1 MDIDAKTLQ
10 DIRDVQQLGFV
21 TALNG
26 AGYDA
31 NDINRLYTAYE
42 TQRESRESTL
52 ETAYNAIVGRE

>member
-1 MDIDAKTLQ
+1 MDIDENTLK
-10 DIRDVQQLGFV
+10 DIRDVQQLGFI

-42 TQRESRESTL
+42 TQRESRENTL
-52 ETAYNAIVGRE
+52 ESAYNAITGRE